1 VNGEALRALGWTTK
15 HNGEIMR
22 YGKIYSEIM
31 ARVDLSP
38 RAKVVAAALD
48 MMRNPISGQ
57 CNPKM
62 DKLAEVTGTSKTSLR
77 RALVELIEAGLIERH
92 KTGKIEQSFVLFW
105 GLLKAEKNETTG
117 GIDETTGGFNETT
130 GGIDETTGGFNKP
143 RAAQPYIMN
152 EKEKKKK
159 KEKENEKEDELSF
172 ADMVLKEAAR
182 IGAEMEKN

>member
-1 VNGEALRALGWTTK
+1 MNGEALRALGLTTK

-48 MMRNPISGQ
+48 MIRNPISGQ

-62 DKLAEVTGTSKTSLR
+62 DKLAEDTGTSKTSLR
-77 RALVELIEAGLIERH
+77 RALVELIQAGLIERPN
-92 KTGKIEQSFVLFW
+92 TGKTEQSFVLFW
-105 GLLKAEKNETTG
+105 GLLKAEKNKTTG
-117 GIDETTGGFNETT
+117 GLNKTTGGFNK
-130 GGIDETTGGFNKP
+130 TTGGFNKP
-143 RAAQPYIMN
+143 RAVQPYIMN
-152 EKEKKKK
+152 EKEKKRK
-159 KEKENEKEDELSF
+159 KEKENEKDEFSY

-182 IGAEMEKN
+182 IGAEMGEN

>member
-1 VNGEALRALGWTTK
+1 MNGEALRALGWPTK

-48 MMRNPISGQ
+48 MIRNPISGQ

-62 DKLAEVTGTSKTSLR
+62 DKLAEDTGTSKTSLR
-77 RALVELIEAGLIERH
+77 RALVELIQAGLIERH
-92 KTGKIEQSFVLFW
+92 KTGKTEQSFVLFW
-105 GLLKAEKNETTG
+105 GLLKAEKNKTTG
-117 GIDETTGGFNETT
+117 GLNK
-130 GGIDETTGGFNKP
+130 TTGGFNKP

-182 IGAEMEKN
+182 IGAEMGEN

>member
-1 VNGEALRALGWTTK
+1 MNGEALRALGWTTK

-48 MMRNPISGQ
+48 MIRNPISGQ

-62 DKLAEVTGTSKTSLR
+62 DKLAEDTGTSKTSLR
-77 RALVELIEAGLIERH
+77 RALVELIQAGLIERH
-92 KTGKIEQSFVLFW
+92 KTGKTEQSFVLFW
-105 GLLKAEKNETTG
+105 GLLKAEKNKTTG
-117 GIDETTGGFNETT
+117 GLNK
-130 GGIDETTGGFNKP
+130 TTGGFNKP
-143 RAAQPYIMN
+143 RAVQPYIMN
-152 EKEKKKK
+152 EKEKKRK
-159 KEKENEKEDELSF
+159 KEKENEKDEFSY

-182 IGAEMEKN
+182 IGAEMGEN

>member
-1 VNGEALRALGWTTK
+1 MNGEALRALGWTTK

-48 MMRNPISGQ
+48 MIRNPISGQ

-62 DKLAEVTGTSKTSLR
+62 DKLAEDTGTSKTSLR
-77 RALVELIEAGLIERH
+77 RALVELIQAGLIERH
-92 KTGKIEQSFVLFW
+92 KTGKTEQSFVLFW
-105 GLLKAEKNETTG
+105 GLLKAEKNKTTG
-117 GIDETTGGFNETT
+117 GLNKTTGGFNKTT
-130 GGIDETTGGFNKP
+130 GGFNKTTGGFNKP
-143 RAAQPYIMN
+143 RAVQPYIMN
-152 EKEKKKK
+152 EKEKKRK
-159 KEKENEKEDELSF
+159 KEKENEKDEFSY

-182 IGAEMEKN
+182 IGAEMGEN

>member
-1 VNGEALRALGWTTK
+1 MNGEALRALGWTTK

-48 MMRNPISGQ
+48 MIRNPISGQ

-62 DKLAEVTGTSKTSLR
+62 DKLAEDTGTSKTSLR
-77 RALVELIEAGLIERH
+77 RALVELIQAGLIERH
-92 KTGKIEQSFVLFW
+92 KTGKTEQSFVLFW
-105 GLLKAEKNETTG
+105 GLLKAEKNKTTG
-117 GIDETTGGFNETT
+117 GLNKTTGGFNK
-130 GGIDETTGGFNKP
+130 TTGGFNKP
-143 RAAQPYIMN
+143 RAVQPYIMN
-152 EKEKKKK
+152 EKE
-159 KEKENEKEDELSF
+159 NEKDEFSY

-182 IGAEMEKN
+182 IGAEMGEN